1 MIAPRNLTRGN
12 RIRGR
17 SFMID
22 KYSDHII
29 SQIICLLRTFNSSY
43 KVIHTTL
50 PDQKYSSNNNFNS
63 YIRASRSI
71 ITFAAGSLSMSA

>member
-12 RIRGR
+12 RIRER

-29 SQIICLLRTFNSSY
+29 SQIICLIRTFNSSY
-43 KVIHTTL
+43 KVIHT
-50 PDQKYSSNNNFNS
+50 Y
-63 YIRASRSI
+63 YIVSVNTDSRI
-71 ITFAAGSLSMSA
+71 LKNT